1 MEIPMEAV
9 LQRLQWLEDRI
20 ALQDLIIEYCAQ
32 IDRSNVEGV
41 LGCFVE
47 DGVLDLTGLGLPRL
61 QGRTEI
67 RDFFSSVFATM
78 AYNGHYSSNFKLDA
92 LNGDRA
98 SAHAYVHAVGKS
110 TEGGD
115 VLVYAKHE
123 FDAVRTEDGWKIAEF
138 REPFLVP
145 SGEEI
150 PEF

>member
-1 MEIPMEAV
+1 MEA
-9 LQRLQWLEDRI
+9 LIRRLQSLEDRI
-20 ALQDLIIEYCAQ
+20 ALQDLIVEYCAQ

-41 LGCFVE
+41 VDCFAE
-47 DGVLDLTGLGLPRL
+47 EAVLDLTGLGLSRL
-61 QGRTEI
+61 QGRGEI
-67 RDFFSSVFATM
+67 REFFTSVFATM
-78 AYNGHYSSNFKLDA
+78 AHNAHYSSNFKLDA
-92 LNGDRA
+92 LDGDRA

-110 TEGGD
+110 TDGGD

-123 FDAVRTEDGWKIAEF
+123 FDAVRTDGGWKIAHF